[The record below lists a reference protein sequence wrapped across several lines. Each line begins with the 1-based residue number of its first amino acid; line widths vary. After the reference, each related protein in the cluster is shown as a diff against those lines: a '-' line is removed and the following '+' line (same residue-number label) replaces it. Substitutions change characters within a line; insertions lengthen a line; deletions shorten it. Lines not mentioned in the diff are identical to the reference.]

1 MEHRLS
7 ERAALNTP
15 IAIYYNSLGLLQAN
29 ALNLSRHGMFV
40 HTGRLSL
47 PLHALIEVVFPLMKG
62 LNRQPLR
69 IKAMVVRVTSGGMGL
84 MFDGEM
90 EPADIGQHSPRDAA
104 SEGYYR
110 VRAG

>member
-7 ERAALNTP
+7 ERASVNTP
-15 IAIYYNSLGLLQAN
+15 VVIYYNSLGLLQAN

-47 PLHALIEVVFPLMKG
+47 PLHALIEVAFPLHRAR
-62 LNRQPLR
+62 NLR
-69 IKAMVVRVTSGGMGL
+69 PQRAKAMVIRVTHSGMGL
-84 MFDGEM
+84 MFDDEM
-90 EPADIGQHSPRDAA
+90 EMMDIGQQPLDTTINEKRL
-104 SEGYYR
+104 

>member
-7 ERAALNTP
+7 ERASLHTP
-15 IAIYYNSLGLLQAN
+15 VVIYYNSLGLLQAN

-47 PLHALIEVVFPLMKG
+47 PLHALIEVAFPLRRARN
-62 LNRQPLR
+62 LPPQRA
-69 IKAMVVRVTSGGMGL
+69 KAMVVRVTHSGMGL
-84 MFDGEM
+84 MFDDEM
-90 EPADIGQHSPRDAA
+90 EMMDIGQQHLDTTINEKRL
-104 SEGYYR
+104 